1 MFNKTLLPVGS
12 VIIVKD
18 RYEKYLII
26 KNFIEKK
33 EKMYLCLEIDS
44 EKIKSIKVVETKIE
58 KVLFLGMQTN

>member
-33 EKMYLCLEIDS
+33 KKCIY
-44 EKIKSIKVVETKIE
+44 
-58 KVLFLGMQTN
+58 VLKLIVRK